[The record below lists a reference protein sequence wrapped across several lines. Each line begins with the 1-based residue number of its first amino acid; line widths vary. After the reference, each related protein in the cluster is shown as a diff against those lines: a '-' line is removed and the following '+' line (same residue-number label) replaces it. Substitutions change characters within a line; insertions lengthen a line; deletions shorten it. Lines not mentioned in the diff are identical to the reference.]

1 MKEIIELNER
11 LIEQL
16 GKCFPEGGLILGRYD
31 QPDELTALPAA
42 LREDIEKLRGEINEV
57 VPNDFTYSLDL
68 GNDSPGLMIEYEDGS
83 QTGFFRGH
91 GWQPNRSIIEQ
102 LEEFNWNAEREQA
115 LAGCQIFDAMKENAK
130 HLPSRLPSTKELQK
144 GFRVEMKEFLKAKR
158 RDLRGV
164 HVLMWRDD
172 EGVKVES
179 FEDQA
184 SFRRDLPDIMTVQY
198 LVIAVVA
205 DGKPMSRE
213 GLEVLKKKAI
223 AELEDMPISHAR
235 ALGKF

>member
-1 MKEIIELNER
+1 MKEIIELNKK

-16 GKCFPEGGLILGRYD
+16 GRCFPEGALILGRND
-31 QPDELTALPAA
+31 QPEELAALPAA
-42 LREDIEKLRGEINEV
+42 LREEIEQLRGEINEV
-57 VPNDFTYSLDL
+57 VPNDFTYSFDL
-68 GNDSPGLMIEYEDGS
+68 GDDCPGLMIEYEDGS

-91 GWQPNRSIIEQ
+91 NWQLNRSIIEQ
-102 LEEFNWNAEREQA
+102 LKEFNWDAEREQA
-115 LAGCQIFDAMKENAK
+115 LAGCQIFDVMKENAK
-130 HLPSRLPSTKELQK
+130 HLPSRLPSTRELQK
-144 GFRVEMKEFLKAKR
+144 AFRVEMKEFLKAKR
-158 RDLRGV
+158 QDLRGV
-164 HVLMWRDD
+164 HALMWRGD

-184 SFRRDLPDIMTVQY
+184 SFCRELPDIMTVQY

-213 GLEVLKKKAI
+213 ELEILKKKAI
-223 AELEDMPISHAR
+223 SELEDMPISHAR

>member
-1 MKEIIELNER
+1 MKEIIELNKR
-11 LIEQL
+11 LLGQL
-16 GKCFPEGGLILGRYD
+16 GKCFPEGGLIVGRNG
-31 QPDELTALPAA
+31 QPDELAALPAA
-42 LREDIEKLRGEINEV
+42 LREEIEKLRGEINEV

-91 GWQPNRSIIEQ
+91 DWQPNRSIIEQ
-102 LEEFNWNAEREQA
+102 LKEFNWDAEREQA

-130 HLPSRLPSTKELQK
+130 HLSSRLPSTKELQK
-144 GFRVEMKEFLKAKR
+144 AFRVEMKEFLKAKR
-158 RDLRGV
+158 KDLRGV
-164 HVLMWRDD
+164 HVLMWRGD

-184 SFRRDLPDIMTVQY
+184 SFGRDLPDIMTVQY
-198 LVIAVVA
+198 MVIAVVV
-205 DGKPMSRE
+205 DGKPMSRD
-213 GLEVLKKKAI
+213 GLEILKGKAI
-223 AELEDMPISHAR
+223 SELEDMPISHAK

>member
-1 MKEIIELNER
+1 MKEIIELNKR
-11 LIEQL
+11 LLGQL
-16 GKCFPEGGLILGRYD
+16 GMCLPDGGLVLGRND
-31 QPDELTALPAA
+31 QPEELAALPAA
-42 LREDIEKLRGEINEV
+42 LREEIEKLRREINEV

-91 GWQPNRSIIEQ
+91 DWRSDRSIIEQ
-102 LEEFNWNAEREQA
+102 LREFNWDAERVQA
-115 LAGCQIFDAMKENAK
+115 LAGCQIFDGMKDNAK
-130 HLPSRLPSTKELQK
+130 HLPSRLPWTKELQK
-144 GFRVEMKEFLKAKR
+144 AFRVEMKEFLKAKR
-158 RDLRGV
+158 KDLRGV
-164 HVLMWRDD
+164 YVLMWRDD
-172 EGVKVES
+172 EGMKVES

-184 SFRRDLPDIMTVQY
+184 SFCRELPDIMTVQY

-213 GLEVLKKKAI
+213 GLEILKKKAI
-223 AELEDMPISHAR
+223 TELEDMPISHAR

>member
-1 MKEIIELNER
+1 MKEIIELNKR
-11 LIEQL
+11 LLGQL
-16 GKCFPEGGLILGRYD
+16 GKCFPDGGLILGRND
-31 QPDELTALPAA
+31 QPEELAALPVA
-42 LREDIEKLRGEINEV
+42 LREEIEKLRGEMNEV

-91 GWQPNRSIIEQ
+91 DWQPNRSIIEQ
-102 LEEFNWNAEREQA
+102 LKEFNWEAEREQA
-115 LAGCQIFDAMKENAK
+115 LAGCQIFDAMKEDAK

-144 GFRVEMKEFLKAKR
+144 AFRVEMKDFLKAKR
-158 RDLRGV
+158 KDLRGV

-213 GLEVLKKKAI
+213 GLEILKKKAI
-223 AELEDMPISHAR
+223 AELEDMPNSRAK